1 LVQVDDEVFV
11 ITNNLKLEDVSFL
24 LLVKPHCEDEG
35 ALCVSLSPL
44 LKLSIVKRK
53 ANDTLSHLTHDID
66 PEKLVDL
73 FCLEAEEFV
82 DKWEC
87 GKVETAGISSA
98 FFKTCRDGTKLG
110 VPSLTSFIT
119 ALICLLGNWISVGL
133 LATVCITIV
142 KFTNT
147 MAEQLMACDM
157 DFV

>member
-73 FCLEAEEFV
+73 FSLEAEEFV
-82 DKWEC
+82 D
-87 GKVETAGISSA
+87 
-98 FFKTCRDGTKLG
+98 
-110 VPSLTSFIT
+110 
-119 ALICLLGNWISVGL
+119 
-133 LATVCITIV
+133 
-142 KFTNT
+142 
-147 MAEQLMACDM
+147 
-157 DFV
+157 